1 MPEIK
6 HETFM
11 KRCFNLAKR
20 AEGFTNPNPMVG
32 AVIVKDNKIISE
44 GYHKQAGEK
53 HAEIVAI
60 EKAKGNLKSAT
71 LYVNLEPCS
80 SFGRTPPCTE
90 KIIKSGI
97 KKVVIAM
104 SDPNPAHNGKGI
116 EILRKA
122 GIEVIEGILKPEAED
137 LNRVF
142 IKHITKKIP
151 YITVKSA
158 ITLDGRISDYTGS
171 SKWITSEGLRFYFH
185 KELRSKVD
193 AIVVGINTVL
203 KDNPLLSARRS
214 DNSYY
219 KKQPVKIILDSKFR
233 IPQDARLL
241 REIKSDVIV
250 VVGDDV
256 TRTRKKKFLEA
267 MGVKILPQP
276 LKNGKINLPRL
287 VKDLYKLGICHLLV
301 EGGGKVISSFLEEK
315 LADEIYLAYAP
326 LIIGGRNLFYCGRE
340 MKLSRGIRVKN
351 LSFKKF
357 DNQIIIK
364 GKLNYVYRNN
374 KIPR

>member
-11 KRCFNLAKR
+11 KRCLSLAKR

-32 AVIVKDNKIISE
+32 AVIVKNNKIISE
-44 GYHKQAGEK
+44 GYHKRAGEK
-53 HAEIVAI
+53 HAEAIAI

-158 ITLDGRISDYTGS
+158 ITLDGRISDYTG
-171 SKWITSEGLRFYFH
+171 
-185 KELRSKVD
+185 
-193 AIVVGINTVL
+193 
-203 KDNPLLSARRS
+203 
-214 DNSYY
+214 NSH
-219 KKQPVKIILDSKFR
+219 P
-233 IPQDARLL
+233 
-241 REIKSDVIV
+241 
-250 VVGDDV
+250 
-256 TRTRKKKFLEA
+256 
-267 MGVKILPQP
+267 
-276 LKNGKINLPRL
+276 
-287 VKDLYKLGICHLLV
+287 H
-301 EGGGKVISSFLEEK
+301 
-315 LADEIYLAYAP
+315 
-326 LIIGGRNLFYCGRE
+326 
-340 MKLSRGIRVKN
+340 
-351 LSFKKF
+351 
-357 DNQIIIK
+357 NQHD
-364 GKLNYVYRNN
+364 R
-374 KIPR
+374 

>member
-11 KRCFNLAKR
+11 KRCLSLAKR

-32 AVIVKDNKIISE
+32 AVIVKNNKIISE
-44 GYHKQAGEK
+44 GYHKRAGEK
-53 HAEIVAI
+53 HAEVIAI
-60 EKAKGNLKSAT
+60 EKAEGDLKSAI

-80 SFGRTPPCTE
+80 SFGHTPPCTE
-90 KIIKSGI
+90 RIIKSGI

-104 SDPNPAHNGKGI
+104 PDPNPAHNGKGI

-158 ITLDGRISDYTGS
+158 VTLDGRISDYTGN
-171 SKWITSEGLRFYFH
+171 SKWITSENLRFYFH

-219 KKQPVKIILDSKFR
+219 KKQPAKIILDTKFR
-233 IPQDARLL
+233 IPENVRLL
-241 REIKSDVIV
+241 QEVKSDVIV
-250 VVGDDV
+250 VVGDNV
-256 TRTRKKKFLEA
+256 TRVRKKKFLEA
-267 MGVKILPQP
+267 RGVKILPQP
-276 LKNGKINLPRL
+276 LKNGKINLLRL

-301 EGGGKVISSFLEEK
+301 EGGGKVISSFLKEK

-326 LIIGGRNLFYCGRE
+326 IIIGGRNLFYCGKG

-374 KIPR
+374 KIPG

>member
-1 MPEIK
+1 
-6 HETFM
+6 M
-11 KRCFNLAKR
+11 KRCLSLAKR

-32 AVIVKDNKIISE
+32 AVIVKNNKIISE
-44 GYHKQAGEK
+44 GYHKRAGEK

-158 ITLDGRISDYTGS
+158 ITLDGRISDYTGN

-214 DNSYY
+214 DGSYY
-219 KKQPVKIILDSKFR
+219 KKQPAKIILDSKFR
-233 IPQDARLL
+233 IPKDARLF
-241 REIKSDVIV
+241 REIKSDVIL
-250 VVGDDV
+250 VVGDNV
-256 TRTRKKKFLEA
+256 TRTRKEKFLEA
-267 MGVKILPQP
+267 RGVKILPQP

-287 VKDLYKLGICHLLV
+287 IKDLYKLGICHLLV
-301 EGGGKVISSFLEEK
+301 EGGGKVISSFLKEK

-326 LIIGGRNLFYCGRE
+326 LIIGGENLFYCGKE
-340 MKLSRGIRVKN
+340 MKLSRGIRVKDV
-351 LSFKKF
+351 SFKKF

-374 KIPR
+374 KIPG